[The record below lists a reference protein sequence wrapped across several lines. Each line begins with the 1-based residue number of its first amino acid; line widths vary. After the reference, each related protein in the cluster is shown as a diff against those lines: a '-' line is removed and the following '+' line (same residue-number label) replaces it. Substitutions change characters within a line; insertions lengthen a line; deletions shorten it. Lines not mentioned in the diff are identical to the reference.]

1 MKLSVL
7 GCCGGIGDGRATTAF
22 LLNDE
27 VLIDAG
33 TGVAGLSPA
42 QLCAINHVVLTHAH
56 MDHIANLPMLVDARH
71 DAFVRGEVPALS
83 VHASA
88 STLQALR
95 EHVFNGVIWPDF
107 TRLPRASAP
116 SLRWRPLQPE
126 QRWCLAGLMFEA
138 VQVAHPPQG
147 LGFIVSCDRAVMAF
161 SGDTTSNSTFWE
173 ALNRCERLDFLVV
186 ECAFP
191 DAAYDLAR
199 ASHHYCPQLL
209 AQDLRQLRHRPRL
222 GLTHFKP
229 MHEATLLEECTQALA
244 GWDWEVLQTG
254 QTFVLHDHLGSLMV
268 A

>member
-33 TGVAGLSPA
+33 TGVSGLSPA

-71 DAFVRGEVPALS
+71 EAFVRGEVPALS

-95 EHVFNGVIWPDF
+95 DHVFNGVIWPDF

-116 SLRWRPLQPE
+116 SLRWRSLEPGQ
-126 QRWCLAGLMFEA
+126 QWRLAGLTFEA
-138 VQVAHPPQG
+138 VTVAHPPQG
-147 LGFIVSCDRAVMAF
+147 LGFIVSCERAVMAF
-161 SGDTTSNSTFWE
+161 SGDTTTNQNFWQ
-173 ALNRCERLDFLVV
+173 ALNQRERLDLLVV

-191 DAAYDLAR
+191 NAAESLAQ
-199 ASHHYCPQLL
+199 ASHHYCPRLL
-209 AQDLRQLRHRPRL
+209 AHDLHQLRHRPRL

-229 MHEATLLEECTQALA
+229 MHERTLAQECTRALA
-244 GWDWEVLQTG
+244 GWSWEVLKTG
-254 QTFVLHDHLGSLMV
+254 QTFVWHDHFGSLLV